1 MTVTT
6 PPIVEPVNVTE
17 AKAWLKVDW
26 DSEDSLIETLI
37 TAARE
42 KCEQYTNRAF
52 ISQGITES
60 FGIYDD
66 IILSVGDVISI
77 DSVTVGET
85 TLTTADYSTDGA
97 IDGYKITLNDLPDDR
112 VVVVYTAG
120 YGTAANDV
128 PKAINAAILLMV
140 SDLYDNRSDKVRQL
154 PTASENLL
162 NTVRRWVT

>member
-66 IILSVGDVISI
+66 VILSVGDVISI

-85 TLTTADYSTDGA
+85 ALTSADYTTDDA
-97 IDGYKITLNDLPDDR
+97 IDGFKITLNDLPDDR
-112 VVVVYTAG
+112 VTVVYTAG
-120 YGTAANDV
+120 YGASANDV

-140 SDLYDNRSDKVRQL
+140 SDLYDNRGDKVKRL

>member
-1 MTVTT
+1 MVIST

-37 TAARE
+37 SAARE

-52 ISQGITES
+52 ISQGITET
-60 FGIYDD
+60 FGINDG
-66 IILSVGDVISI
+66 IILSRGEVISL

-85 TLTTADYSTDGA
+85 VLASDQYTVNNDNA
-97 IDGYKITLNDLPDDR
+97 GYCITLATLPDDL
-112 VVVVYTAG
+112 VTVVYTAG
-120 YGTAANDV
+120 YGTSPDDV
-128 PKAINAAILLMV
+128 PNVIVVAIYLMIAEM
-140 SDLYDNRSDKVRQL
+140 YDSRSDMVKRL